1 MDGAEA
7 ATAGRPGGEA
17 EGATQTGERDREGK
31 GVVGWRRSTRW
42 SADLAWGR
50 MAIRPSLAHNPR

>member
-1 MDGAEA
+1 MRWMDGAEA

-17 EGATQTGERDREGK
+17 EGATQTGERGKGREGSC
-31 GVVGWRRSTRW
+31 RLSTL
-42 SADLAWGR
+42 DLDWGGQR